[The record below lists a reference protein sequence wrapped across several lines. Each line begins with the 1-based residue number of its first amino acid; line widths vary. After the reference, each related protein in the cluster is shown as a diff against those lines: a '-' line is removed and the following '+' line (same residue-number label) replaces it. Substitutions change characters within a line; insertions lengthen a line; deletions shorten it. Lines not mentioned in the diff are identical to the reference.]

1 MEDELKIINVTI
13 VPFEDW
19 PCTQHNTSFSWN
31 CSRSSCRFKR
41 GKTTGKFGAPIDSKN
56 ESLQF
61 QSWYVFWHVHRDSVV
76 KGNKYD
82 KAKCTQDEQAGSS
95 LDSLNVAV
103 HPVIEW
109 GAIIALT
116 LPFPFSTG
124 KYCNSILHYKLLS
137 WNYLSLDRYSTS
149 LCIHL

>member
-1 MEDELKIINVTI
+1 MQD
-13 VPFEDW
+13 D
-19 PCTQHNTSFSWN
+19 TQ
-31 CSRSSCRFKR
+31 K
-41 GKTTGKFGAPIDSKN
+41 GKNYWQIGAPIDSEN

-61 QSWYVFWHVHRDSVV
+61 QSWYVFWHVRLDSAA

-109 GAIIALT
+109 DAIIAHT
-116 LPFPFSTG
+116 LPFPCSTG
-124 KYCNSILHYKLLS
+124 K
-137 WNYLSLDRYSTS
+137 
-149 LCIHL
+149 